1 MRENQDGTIVL
12 TDGEWNRSR
21 FLHNGNYLLWGMELK
36 LLKQLANG
44 AKFEKVA
51 EYNEEELRIIY
62 KYEKALKDQE
72 VKMRMRFRKQ
82 MMDEYGFKMGRNR
95 VNNENVY
102 WRTEDFRAED
112 EKGMLHRLFKEQSI
126 PLENVNK
133 LRKLGNVV
141 SGNGTVDYVIELSGQ
156 DGFMEYYNYS
166 LVGTDVEEVGEGY
179 FVLND
184 VEVRHFGGWDSDSP
198 IKNYYKGK
206 SFDYSMEYEK
216 PLNSL
221 EFFYEM
227 VYGRA
232 GDMFL
237 KPPYSK
243 YLGAEGGEQY
253 DYYTIER
260 DYDEGYM
267 NARVPTL
274 KTNRLFD
281 PLYYTQY
288 MMMNDMSDRISTAF
302 HPNAEVREQSGYGTR
317 EKQRDAIFNG
327 LKSWNEQMIEDLNG
341 VKRSIDMELGDR
353 KFEAETDYDDYI
365 DRIFTFINEKVG
377 TEYFPS
383 DEDEEE
389 VARFKKDFNDEFD
402 EVGQAIED
410 ANDWSWNEILGAET
424 FEAKGYRNPYAFRK
438 PKLVDTDKYEGH
450 TKGSWDRL
458 SEYCPVGQIDRSLI
472 ADAPMLLE
480 EVKDGNRIKEYIYQ
494 FAQYPSVKNINL
506 ADLIAFIEEDDERF
520 EAEESINPKDYIAI
534 SFLDQQGNGHP
545 TTLLNTYDLRFGEKG
560 STYFKALRE
569 ALDKGVKR
577 GDYEGYKI
585 KKTTSKPLMDADFD
599 YETPYNN
606 EYGYQVWLMGDKFF
620 YGDSDIPVVKKNKY
634 TINEGEPKFADMVS
648 LITTPKKK
656 RTEPMDGLGS
666 LFGAEDVRCAS
677 CMLKCDREDAT
688 VMGGRFI
695 CSVCQED
702 DFYAETFEAKGID
715 TFTEPFAELRTGSI
729 LNKAIL
735 LGSLGAGAMIGLKL
749 RK

>member
-1 MRENQDGTIVL
+1 MIRLRENQDGTIVL

-72 VKMRMRFRKQ
+72 FKMRMRLKGL
-82 MMDEYGFKMGRNR
+82 EA
-95 VNNENVY
+95 
-102 WRTEDFRAED
+102 EDFRGE
-112 EKGMLHRLFKEQSI
+112 GGT
-126 PLENVNK
+126 K
-133 LRKLGNVV
+133 LK
-141 SGNGTVDYVIELSGQ
+141 DKK
-156 DGFMEYYNYS
+156 YNYLIGSINRTLDNYFNTPQKERIMSQSAHNTIVDIRRQIAMSQLTLEERMKMDERDS
-166 LVGTDVEEVGEGY
+166 L
-179 FVLND
+179 
-184 VEVRHFGGWDSDSP
+184 DS
-198 IKNYYKGK
+198 
-206 SFDYSMEYEK
+206 YE
-216 PLNSL
+216 S
-221 EFFYEM
+221 
-227 VYGRA
+227 
-232 GDMFL
+232 
-237 KPPYSK
+237 
-243 YLGAEGGEQY
+243 EGGEQY

-267 NARVPTL
+267 NARVPNL
-274 KTNRLFD
+274 KTNRLFE
-281 PLYYTQY
+281 PLYYNQY
-288 MMMNDMSDRISTAF
+288 NMMRDMSDRISTAF

-327 LKSWNEQMIEDLNG
+327 LKRWNEQMIEDLNG

-353 KFEAETDYDDYI
+353 KFEAET
-365 DRIFTFINEKVG
+365 
-377 TEYFPS
+377 
-383 DEDEEE
+383 
-389 VARFKKDFNDEFD
+389 
-402 EVGQAIED
+402 
-410 ANDWSWNEILGAET
+410 

-438 PKLVDTDKYEGH
+438 PKLVNTDKYEGH

-520 EAEESINPKDYIAI
+520 EAEEFGADESINPKDYIAI

-545 TTLLNTYDLRFGEKG
+545 TTLLNTYDLRFGERG

-577 GDYEGYKI
+577 GDYDGYKI
-585 KKTTSKPLMDADFD
+585 KRTTSKPLQDEDYVYERRYNDEYD
-599 YETPYNN
+599 YE
-606 EYGYQVWLMGDKFF
+606 VWLMGDKFF
-620 YGDSDIPVVKKNKY
+620 YGDSGIPVVKNKY
-634 TINEGEPKFADMVS
+634 TINEGEPKFADMVY
-648 LITTPKKK
+648 LNVIPKEK
-656 RTEPMDGLGS
+656 TEQPMDGLGS
-666 LFGAEDVRCAS
+666 LFG
-677 CMLKCDREDAT
+677 
-688 VMGGRFI
+688 
-695 CSVCQED
+695 
-702 DFYAETFEAKGID
+702 AETFEAKGID

>member
-1 MRENQDGTIVL
+1 M
-12 TDGEWNRSR
+12 
-21 FLHNGNYLLWGMELK
+21 
-36 LLKQLANG
+36 
-44 AKFEKVA
+44 
-51 EYNEEELRIIY
+51 
-62 KYEKALKDQE
+62 
-72 VKMRMRFRKQ
+72 
-82 MMDEYGFKMGRNR
+82 
-95 VNNENVY
+95 
-102 WRTEDFRAED
+102 
-112 EKGMLHRLFKEQSI
+112 KGMLHRLFKEQSI

-141 SGNGTVDYVIELSGQ
+141 SGNGTVDYVIELSGN
-156 DGFMEYYNYS
+156 DGDMEYYNYS

-184 VEVRHFGGWDSDSP
+184 VEVRDSDSAK
-198 IKNYYKGK
+198 KNYYKGK

-353 KFEAETDYDDYI
+353 KFEAEGDYTQPRSRAINNILWELRDLDAEQMFYTILTYI
-365 DRIFTFINEKVG
+365 PTKQANQLLNQLAKG
-377 TEYFPS
+377 L
-383 DEDEEE
+383 EE
-389 VARFKKDFNDEFD
+389 
-402 EVGQAIED
+402 G
-410 ANDWSWNEILGAET
+410 EIPNRNLRLGAE
-424 FEAKGYRNPYAFRK
+424 ELG
-438 PKLVDTDKYEGH
+438 
-450 TKGSWDRL
+450 
-458 SEYCPVGQIDRSLI
+458 
-472 ADAPMLLE
+472 
-480 EVKDGNRIKEYIYQ
+480 
-494 FAQYPSVKNINL
+494 
-506 ADLIAFIEEDDERF
+506 
-520 EAEESINPKDYIAI
+520 AEESINPKDYIAI

-545 TTLLNTYDLRFGEKG
+545 TTLLNTYDLRFGERG

-569 ALDKGVKR
+569 ALDEGVKR

-585 KKTTSKPLMDADFD
+585 KKTTSKPLQDEDYVYERRYNDEYD
-599 YETPYNN
+599 YE
-606 EYGYQVWLMGDKFF
+606 VWLMGDKFF
-620 YGDSDIPVVKKNKY
+620 YGDSGIPVVKNKY
-634 TINEGEPKFADMVS
+634 TINEGEPKFADMVF

-656 RTEPMDGLGS
+656 RTEPMNDLGS
-666 LFGAEDVRCAS
+666 LFGAEAHYMKQGFDIQREGRSHYALYYIIKGDNHIV
-677 CMLKCDREDAT
+677 LDYDRRTDYGNKPDAKDYPYAYGEEDFSTLQEALNWFDKQID
-688 VMGGRFI
+688 GGRVFT
-695 CSVCQED
+695 
-702 DFYAETFEAKGID
+702 DFGTNPNWNAENFEAKGID
-715 TFTEPFAELRTGSI
+715 TFTEPFAELKSGSI

-735 LGSLGAGAMIGLKL
+735 LGSLSAGAMIGLKL

>member
-1 MRENQDGTIVL
+1 M
-12 TDGEWNRSR
+12 
-21 FLHNGNYLLWGMELK
+21 
-36 LLKQLANG
+36 
-44 AKFEKVA
+44 
-51 EYNEEELRIIY
+51 
-62 KYEKALKDQE
+62 
-72 VKMRMRFRKQ
+72 
-82 MMDEYGFKMGRNR
+82 
-95 VNNENVY
+95 
-102 WRTEDFRAED
+102 
-112 EKGMLHRLFKEQSI
+112 KGMLHRLFKEQSI

-141 SGNGTVDYVIELSGQ
+141 SGNGTVDYVIELSGK
-156 DGFMEYYNYS
+156 DGDMEYYNYS

-184 VEVRHFGGWDSDSP
+184 VEVRDSDSSK
-198 IKNYYKGK
+198 KNYYKGK

-237 KPPYSK
+237 KPPYSN
-243 YLGAEGGEQY
+243 YLGFDSEGGEQY

-281 PLYYTQY
+281 PLYYTQH

-353 KFEAETDYDDYI
+353 KFEAETFEAERYKPTPKEIRFLVRNLRAVWIKYERGI
-365 DRIFTFINEKVG
+365 
-377 TEYFPS
+377 Y
-383 DEDEEE
+383 DEDEVIDKTERILYHTGVMQEE
-389 VARFKKDFNDEFD
+389 YRAEEF
-402 EVGQAIED
+402 
-410 ANDWSWNEILGAET
+410 GAEESINPKDYIQVWILDEWGNSDSPIYLNT
-424 FEAKGYRNPYAFRK
+424 YDLRFGERGSTYFKALREALDKGVKRGDYEGYKIRKILPSPATHDWADWLSYDRAYNDSYSYNVYIYGEKFLRGDADFPIVENKYTIEEGDKSFHVVSKIFEKPQKKTTEPMDGLGSLFGAEGFEAKGYRNPYAFRK

-494 FAQYPSVKNINL
+494 FAQYPSIKKIHL
-506 ADLIAFIEEDDERF
+506 DDLIAFIEEDDERF
-520 EAEESINPKDYIAI
+520 GAENYITDNCI
-534 SFLDQQGNGHP
+534 QCG
-545 TTLLNTYDLRFGEKG
+545 RF
-560 STYFKALRE
+560 
-569 ALDKGVKR
+569 
-577 GDYEGYKI
+577 
-585 KKTTSKPLMDADFD
+585 
-599 YETPYNN
+599 N
-606 EYGYQVWLMGDKFF
+606 EY
-620 YGDSDIPVVKKNKY
+620 
-634 TINEGEPKFADMVS
+634 
-648 LITTPKKK
+648 
-656 RTEPMDGLGS
+656 
-666 LFGAEDVRCAS
+666 
-677 CMLKCDREDAT
+677 KCDECDLSLCENCALT
-688 VMGGRFI
+688 PDEV
-695 CSVCQED
+695 SVFSNDSGYVSETRNELNRKYEELCKGCVDELTEYYKD
-702 DFYAETFEAKGID
+702 DSYDAETFEAKGID
-715 TFTEPFAELRTGSI
+715 TFTEPFAELKSGSI